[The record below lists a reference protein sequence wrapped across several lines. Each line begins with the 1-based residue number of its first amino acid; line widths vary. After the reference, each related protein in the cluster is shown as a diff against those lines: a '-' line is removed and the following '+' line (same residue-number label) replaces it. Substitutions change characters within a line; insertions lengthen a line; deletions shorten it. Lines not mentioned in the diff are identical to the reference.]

1 MNASALEIREGR
13 AAVERLLDELGLR
26 AFIFTLEPK
35 EGGWEL
41 HLDCSTAEGWQT
53 IALPADIA
61 ALRASLTDAALRE
74 RLREDWRARL
84 GACVSND
91 CP

>member
-91 CP
+91 RP